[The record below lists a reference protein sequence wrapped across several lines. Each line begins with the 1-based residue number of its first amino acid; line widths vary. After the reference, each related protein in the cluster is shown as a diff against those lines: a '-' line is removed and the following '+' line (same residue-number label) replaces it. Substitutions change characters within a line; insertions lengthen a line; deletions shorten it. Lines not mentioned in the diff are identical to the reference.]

1 MQSRIGAEYIMNLL
15 KIKIIV
21 LLERYKKVT
30 SVANELGL
38 KQPTVSFHMRKMEEE
53 WGAALFEMKTGKVVF
68 TEAGKL
74 LHHYAVRIER
84 LYTEAESRIA
94 ALQSN
99 GQRRKFVI
107 GCTEIAS
114 NMLLG
119 QHWPAEALNVPDIQ
133 LSFLTGSDQML
144 RQELLDGRA
153 DLIVTGAPNRLP
165 DCAEQTI
172 EAGGL
177 SLLLPIDH
185 PIAAVKAANIAP
197 YRLAQYPFV
206 QLEDYMLSSALA
218 EWEQHEGVHLSI
230 SWTADRLSYIR
241 HAVSTGGGL
250 SILPTRCVNAAEL
263 APTITAK
270 PLPGTQ
276 AACTL
281 YGAWS
286 NDSREPELTEKL
298 MNMIQAQIG
307 HTAS

>member
-1 MQSRIGAEYIMNLL
+1 MNLL

-114 NMLLG
+114 SMLLG
-119 QHWPAEALNVPDIQ
+119 KQWPAEALNVPDIQ

-153 DLIVTGAPNRLP
+153 DLIVAGSPSGLP
-165 DCAEQTI
+165 DCAEQRI

-177 SLLLPIDH
+177 SVLLPAKH
-185 PIAAVKAANIAP
+185 PLAVGKTANIAP
-197 YRLAQYPFV
+197 YRLVQYPFV
-206 QLEDYMLSSALA
+206 QLEDTMLSSAIA
-218 EWEQHEGVHLSI
+218 QWEQHEGVNLSI
-230 SWTADRLSYIR
+230 SWTADRLSYIK
-241 HAVSTGGGL
+241 HAVATGEEL
-250 SILPTRCVNAAEL
+250 SILPSRCVNTAEL
-263 APTITAK
+263 TSSVTARL
-270 PLPGTQ
+270 LPGTHT
-276 AACTL
+276 ACTL
-281 YGAWS
+281 YAAWN
-286 NDSREPELTEKL
+286 NDSSEPELITQL
-298 MNMIQAQIG
+298 IRMIQAQIG
-307 HTAS
+307 HTAFEQEQTQLEP

>member
-1 MQSRIGAEYIMNLL
+1 MNLL

-30 SVANELGL
+30 SVANELGI

-94 ALQSN
+94 ALQSS

-114 NMLLG
+114 SMLLG
-119 QHWPAEALNVPDIQ
+119 KHWPSEALNLPATQ
-133 LSFLTGSDQML
+133 LSFLTGSDQTL
-144 RQELLDGRA
+144 RQDLLDGRA
-153 DLIVTGAPNRLP
+153 DLIITGTANGLP
-165 DCAEQTI
+165 DYAEQPI

-177 SLLLPIDH
+177 SLLLPAQH
-185 PIAAVKAANIAP
+185 PLAAVKAVNIAP

-206 QLEDYMLSSALA
+206 QLEDTMLSSVLTQ
-218 EWEQHEGVHLSI
+218 WERHEGVNLSI

-241 HAVSTGGGL
+241 HAVAAGGNL
-250 SILPTRCVNAAEL
+250 SILPTRCVNTTEL
-263 APTITAK
+263 TPNITTRL
-270 PLPGTQ
+270 LPGTH

-281 YGAWS
+281 YAAWS
-286 NDSREPELTEKL
+286 NDSREAELTEKL
-298 MNMIQAQIG
+298 ISMIQAQIG